1 MAIVGW
7 IVFGLIVG
15 VVAKV
20 LTPGPD
26 PGGWILT
33 MVLGIAGALL
43 GGFIG
48 RGIGWYRDD
57 EPVEFLMA
65 VLGAVLIL
73 VVRRKIAGR
82 TRA

>member
-57 EPVEFLMA
+57 EPVGFLMA

>member
-33 MVLGIAGALL
+33 IVLGIAGALL

-48 RGIGWYRDD
+48 HGVGWYRDD
-57 EPVEFLMA
+57 EPVGFLMA

-73 VVRRKIAGR
+73 VVRRKITGTPR
-82 TRA
+82 E

>member
-43 GGFIG
+43 GGLIG

-57 EPVEFLMA
+57 EPVGFLMA
-65 VLGAVLIL
+65 VLGAALIL
-73 VVRRKIAGR
+73 VVRRKITGT